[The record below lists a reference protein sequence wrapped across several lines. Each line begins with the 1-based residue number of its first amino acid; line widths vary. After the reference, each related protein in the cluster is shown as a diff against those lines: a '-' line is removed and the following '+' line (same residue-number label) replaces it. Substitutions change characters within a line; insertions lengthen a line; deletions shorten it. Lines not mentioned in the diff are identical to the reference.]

1 MIAFK
6 KHSGRAHSNA
16 EIDLGLALLLVAR
29 KPVVRQSAHDIAV
42 WCGCSKRYIEA
53 VEGRALM
60 KLRRLLRKTGVSTEL
75 SGVVNFPL
83 PCHVVRRMKRERR
96 AAA

>member
-6 KHSGRAHSNA
+6 KHSGRAHLNP
-16 EIDLGLALLLVAR
+16 EIDLGLALLTLAR
-29 KPVVRQSAHDIAV
+29 KPGVRLSAYDISV
-42 WCGCSKRYIEA
+42 WCGCSKRYIEQ
-53 VEGRALM
+53 EERRALM
-60 KLRRLLRKTGVSTEL
+60 KLRRLLRKNGVSTEL

-96 AAA
+96 VAA